1 MSVRRSILV
10 LTLVTLLLPVVVLAV
25 RANQPAAE
33 PATSTLQTLTVAPG
47 LVELTVSALGR
58 VEPDRETRLSFT
70 SVGRAAEVLVEM
82 GDSVTE
88 ADPLV
93 RLNDD
98 VQRLALDQA
107 QLGLQMAELQRDR
120 LLAGPDSAQVA
131 SAQANVDAARGA
143 AQAVAGAVAGA
154 VAPADIETAQL
165 AYDQA
170 QQALADA
177 QSARTGAPGGQPQA
191 AYDLLD
197 ARVGQAS
204 FQAEIARLQLE
215 DVRRGRP
222 GDVGAAYARVD
233 QAQAALDQL
242 LAGPT
247 ELQLAQADAQV
258 AQAQLDVDRAQM
270 ALDRM
275 TLTAP
280 HDGLITALL
289 VEQGGLVAPGVPLV
303 TVTDTDPLRLTV
315 QVDEIDVR
323 QIREGMPARIRFNA
337 LPGVTLPGMLETI
350 APVPTTSGGIVNYEV
365 NVRLD
370 DRDPRVRVGMT
381 ADASFVVN
389 RRDNVLAVPNQYI
402 RLDRDPGR
410 GFVNILQAEGT
421 LEETPVTLGLQG
433 EEISEVIAGLE
444 AGDVIAVDLAGDRL
458 DFLGG

>member
-1 MSVRRSILV
+1 
-10 LTLVTLLLPVVVLAV
+10 VVLAV

-33 PATSTLQTLTVAPG
+33 PATSSLQTMVAAPG
-47 LVELTVSALGR
+47 VVELTVSALGR
-58 VEPDRETRLSFT
+58 VEADRETRLSFT
-70 SVGRAAEVLVEM
+70 AAGRATDVFVAVGDAVLE
-82 GDSVTE
+82 G
-88 ADPLV
+88 DPLI

-98 VQRLALDQA
+98 AQQLALDQA
-107 QLGLQMAELQRDR
+107 LIGLEVAQLQRDR
-120 LLAGPDSAQVA
+120 LLAGPDAAQIA
-131 SAQANVDAARGA
+131 AAQANIQAAQGA
-143 AQAVAGAVAGA
+143 AQAIAGA
-154 VAPADIETAQL
+154 VAPADIQTAEL
-165 AYDQA
+165 AYQQA
-170 QQALADA
+170 QQALTDA
-177 QSARTGAPGGQPQA
+177 QAARTNAPGGQPQA
-191 AYDLLD
+191 SYDLLD

-204 FQAEIARLQLE
+204 FQVEMARLQLE

-222 GDVGAAYARVD
+222 GDLGAAYARVE

-258 AQAQLDVDRAQM
+258 EQAQLDVDRAQM

-303 TVTDTDPLRLTV
+303 SVTDLDPLRLTA

-323 QIREGMPARIRFNA
+323 QIREGMPARIRFDA

-350 APVPTTSGGIVNYEV
+350 APVATTSGGIVNYEV
-365 NVRLD
+365 QVRLD

-381 ADASFVVN
+381 ADASFVVD
-389 RRDNVLAVPNQYI
+389 RRDDVLAVPNQYI

-410 GFVNILQAEGT
+410 GFVNILTPAGELQEV
-421 LEETPVTLGLQG
+421 PVTLGLQG
-433 EEISEVIAGLE
+433 EEVSEVIAGLE
-444 AGDVIAVDLAGDRL
+444 AGDVLAVDLAGDRL

>member
-1 MSVRRSILV
+1 MSVRRSIVV
-10 LTLVTLLLPVVVLAV
+10 LTIITLLLPVVVLAV

-33 PATSTLQTLTVAPG
+33 PATSSLQTLTVAPG

-70 SVGRAAEVLVEM
+70 SAGRAAEVFVET
-82 GDSVTE
+82 GDAVLE
-88 ADPLV
+88 GDPLI
-93 RLNDD
+93 RLNDA
-98 VQRLALDQA
+98 VQQLALEQA

-120 LLAGPDSAQVA
+120 LLAGPDTAQVA
-131 SAQANVDAARGA
+131 AAQANVDAARGA
-143 AQAVAGAVAGA
+143 AQAVSGA
-154 VAPADIETAQL
+154 VAPADVQAAEL
-165 AYDQA
+165 AYQQA
-170 QQALADA
+170 QQALSDA
-177 QSARTGAPGGQPQA
+177 QAARTSAPGGQPQA

-204 FQAEIARLQLE
+204 FQAEVARLQLE
-215 DVRRGRP
+215 EVRRGRP
-222 GDVGAAYARVD
+222 GDVGAAFARVN

-258 AQAQLDVDRAQM
+258 AQAQLEVDRAQM

-275 TLTAP
+275 TLAAP
-280 HDGLITALL
+280 HDGLVTSLL

-323 QIREGMPARIRFNA
+323 QIREGMPARIRFDA
-337 LPGVTLPGMLETI
+337 LPGVTLPGMLETV
-350 APVPTTSGGIVNYEV
+350 APVATTSGGIVNYEV
-365 NVRLD
+365 QVRLD

-381 ADASFVVN
+381 ADASFVVE
-389 RRDNVLAVPNQYI
+389 RRDDVLAVPNQYI

-410 GFVNILQAEGT
+410 GFVNILQADGVLQEV
-421 LEETPVTLGLQG
+421 PITLGLQG
-433 EEISEVIAGLE
+433 EEISEVTAGLE